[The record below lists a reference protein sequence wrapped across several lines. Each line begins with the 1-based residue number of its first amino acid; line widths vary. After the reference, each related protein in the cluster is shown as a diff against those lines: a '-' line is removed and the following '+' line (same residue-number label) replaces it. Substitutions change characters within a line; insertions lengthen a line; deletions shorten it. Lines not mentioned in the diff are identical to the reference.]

1 MKLGSQ
7 ARTWRLSAGVG
18 GKGEHVE
25 RSREDGLRDV
35 LERAF
40 TGIELEAKSP
50 LMTRVTLSRSSVSPL
65 VKRLGLMT

>member
-1 MKLGSQ
+1 M
-7 ARTWRLSAGVG
+7 
-18 GKGEHVE
+18 E
-25 RSREDGLRDV
+25 RRREDGLRDV

-50 LMTRVTLSRSSVSPL
+50 LMTRVTSVSPL